1 VILLVL
7 AAALA
12 GVIQWINAPRRFE
25 AVEPGPPP
33 PRLGTRAK
41 GEEGCPCGCDHS
53 EAMAAELRAGEAE
66 TAFDAIE
73 KTLGIIAARE
83 DAGYITEAMVEH
95 RLRLLALRGDLGRA
109 PGATDRGI
117 PTPKDHPRLS
127 AMTAVVED
135 GRLRARAELTAHGEA
150 TEIVRGKEKQLRS
163 SFRLGIEIEN
173 VSGATLTL
181 PEPSL
186 EGPVPLPVSRW
197 YVVGSDGRPWDGVIE
212 AGAKILVNVIG
223 YLGEPVQP
231 GTTID
236 ATARLD
242 SLVLHASTRA
252 RRHWNREE

>member
-1 VILLVL
+1 LVVL
-7 AAALA
+7 GAALA
-12 GVIQWINAPRRFE
+12 GVIQWLNAPRRIE
-25 AVEPGPPP
+25 VVEPPPST
-33 PRLGTRAK
+33 GTRAK

-53 EAMAAELRAGEAE
+53 EAMAAELRDAGAE
-66 TAFDAIE
+66 TAFDTIE

-95 RLRLLALRGDLGRA
+95 RLRLLALRGDLGGARVC
-109 PGATDRGI
+109 GATDRGI
-117 PTPKDHPRLS
+117 PTPKDDPRLS
-127 AMTAVVED
+127 PLTTVVED
-135 GRLRARAELTAHGEA
+135 DRLRARAELTAHGEA

-163 SFRLGIEIEN
+163 SFRLGIEIQN
-173 VSGATLTL
+173 VSRVTLTL

-212 AGAKILVNVIG
+212 AGERILVNVIG

-236 ATARLD
+236 ATIRLD